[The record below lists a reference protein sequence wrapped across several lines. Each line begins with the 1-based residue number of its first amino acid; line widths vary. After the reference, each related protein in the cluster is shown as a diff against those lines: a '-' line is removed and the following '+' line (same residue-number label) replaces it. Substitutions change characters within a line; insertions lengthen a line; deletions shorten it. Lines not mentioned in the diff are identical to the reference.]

1 MKCNAHQL
9 SYVWMTVANHTCS
22 LIHSF
27 TITFVTP
34 FFCTPCPHRVPEPLG
49 VRRDFLTCQAL
60 TSNILFVE
68 VCFGDI
74 GIFQNYGKLAS
85 QFAQQTPRSMA
96 KQNFWQAR
104 TLPGFQTSLLKCNR
118 RNPKGPR
125 SCKILP
131 RWRSLFITRTSLR
144 IWLLPMVTSFRSW
157 CSFNFK
163 GPRKVKGDQWSA
175 SNEQDEQALRILARK
190 LISPFSKTFEASLT
204 RPLLQKADFAE
215 IRLTL
220 SHC

>member
-1 MKCNAHQL
+1 
-9 SYVWMTVANHTCS
+9 MTVANHTCS

-68 VCFGDI
+68 VCFGGI

-125 SCKILP
+125 SEVAKFCRDGEACLSP
-131 RWRSLFITRTSLR
+131 ERACAFG
-144 IWLLPMVTSFRSW
+144 
-157 CSFNFK
+157 CS
-163 GPRKVKGDQWSA
+163 QWS
-175 SNEQDEQALRILARK
+175 QAFAVDAV
-190 LISPFSKTFEASLT
+190 LISKVPEK
-204 RPLLQKADFAE
+204 
-215 IRLTL
+215 
-220 SHC
+220 

>member
-1 MKCNAHQL
+1 
-9 SYVWMTVANHTCS
+9 MTVANHTCRS

-34 FFCTPCPHRVPEPLG
+34 FFCTPCSHRVPEPLG

-68 VCFGDI
+68 VCFGGI
-74 GIFQNYGKLAS
+74 GIFQNYEKLAS

-144 IWLLPMVTSFRSW
+144 IWLLPMVTSFRS
-157 CSFNFK
+157 
-163 GPRKVKGDQWSA
+163 
-175 SNEQDEQALRILARK
+175 
-190 LISPFSKTFEASLT
+190 
-204 RPLLQKADFAE
+204 
-215 IRLTL
+215 
-220 SHC
+220 